1 MIKVNGF
8 QLMSPGV
15 NGGGGGLPGYDV
27 PHKGR
32 MGRGRKLGTPIFQKT
47 KSISNNA
54 ISDQIY
60 SLSSTIS
67 ASAPSGVLPTAI
79 ELRNTGGVPINVLA
93 GFETWAT
100 ETSETGATKYLHIML
115 MPGETW
121 YPPVRAVISTES
133 ASTQFDGTPLDS
145 QAPDSNEYTDSTA
158 KTTEGFAD
166 GNDTTIT
173 FDDASGGVAHLMFRV
188 NDLIRL
194 DDEVC
199 RITSIVD
206 TDDDG
211 AYTPAHFIVD
221 RAVYGTAKADHTNN
235 TAIRFPFFNAYHDFD
250 KYSVAQTDSQG
261 RFKCMNF
268 FGHGRAVSGKQ
279 GLVPGSIAFKFYN
292 AGYQELGLTGISS
305 STNSGLVVS
314 TEYGFDITV
323 DGSGLLTSDY
333 MKFTTDS
340 SDVTFG
346 NVISKMQAALD
357 EQFYTAGSA
366 VFEER
371 VLIEIVG
378 GDLRFTS
385 GQRLSTSAILLAAPS
400 EGEATP
406 FGIGR
411 FPAIG
416 NVDAPVAARL
426 PDDVIYDPITYA
438 ISPNSKVFGY
448 DNGFGRLSGMCG
460 GSINYETGALD
471 MIGCPANAEFVYS
484 VAHTS
489 AFSGKLNTGENALVE
504 ILANTPSQKWDGN
517 LTIKVY

>member
-1 MIKVNGF
+1 
-8 QLMSPGV
+8 
-15 NGGGGGLPGYDV
+15 
-27 PHKGR
+27 
-32 MGRGRKLGTPIFQKT
+32 
-47 KSISNNA
+47 
-54 ISDQIY
+54 
-60 SLSSTIS
+60 
-67 ASAPSGVLPTAI
+67 
-79 ELRNTGGVPINVLA
+79 
-93 GFETWAT
+93 
-100 ETSETGATKYLHIML
+100 
-115 MPGETW
+115 
-121 YPPVRAVISTES
+121 AVISTES
-133 ASTQFDGTPLDS
+133 ASTQFDGTAVPDV
-145 QAPDSNEYTDSTA
+145 APSSRNSGLLWKDITADLGADIDATTNPITVTTDSNHTNFFRVGDLIQIGRGTSQTDLTESNHYREILRVQSITNTTTMVCERALYGTDAGDSDSTNWNQGHA
-158 KTTEGFAD
+158 NSFP
-166 GNDTTIT
+166 I
-173 FDDASGGVAHLMFRV
+173 FL
-188 NDLIRL
+188 
-194 DDEVC
+194 
-199 RITSIVD
+199 
-206 TDDDG
+206 
-211 AYTPAHFIVD
+211 
-221 RAVYGTAKADHTNN
+221 
-235 TAIRFPFFNAYHDFD
+235 PFFNAYHDVD

-438 ISPNSKVFGY
+438 TSPNSKVFGY